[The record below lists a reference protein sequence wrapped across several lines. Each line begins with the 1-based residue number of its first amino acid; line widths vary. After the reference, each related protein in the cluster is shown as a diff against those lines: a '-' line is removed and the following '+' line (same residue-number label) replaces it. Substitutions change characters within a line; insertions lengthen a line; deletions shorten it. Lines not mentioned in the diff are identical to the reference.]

1 MFNVVGVR
9 YSCGC
14 KIYHFDAGEFEL
26 RMGDK
31 VIVDSEQGIGVAT
44 VATGVRREERGEND
58 KPLKK
63 VIRKADEDDL
73 ARIEMSKD
81 KEAEAFRVCQKKILE
96 REMIMKLVRVE
107 WAFDNS
113 KATFYFTAD
122 GRVDFRDLV
131 RDLAHRF
138 KIRIEMRQ
146 IGVRDEA
153 KMIGGFG
160 PCGRELC
167 CSSFLQEFEPVSI
180 KMAKKQ
186 DLVLNPT
193 KISGTCGRLMCCLG
207 YEYSF
212 YDEVKKSAKKTAEAR
227 EREAFEP
234 AEKDVVVVAEP
245 PSGIVAEET
254 PAKPKRKRRAWRKKQ
269 GKGGEQKAEASPR
282 PAEGGRGDEGRKEEP
297 GPGGEKRKRKRR
309 RPGRGKRP
317 PEQGKGPEGG
327 GGGPA
332 GGGQ

>member
-1 MFNVVGVR
+1 MPNVVGVR
-9 YSCGC
+9 YLCGC
-14 KIYHFDAGEFEL
+14 KVYHFDAGELEL
-26 RMGDK
+26 DMGDT
-31 VIVDSEQGIGVAT
+31 VLVDSEQGLGVARVVT
-44 VATGVRREERGEND
+44 DVHPEERSESD

-63 VIRKADEDDL
+63 VIRKAGEDDL
-73 ARIEMSKD
+73 ARIQMLRERED
-81 KEAEAFRVCQKKILE
+81 EAFRVCQKKILE
-96 REMIMKLVRVE
+96 REMVMKLVRVE

-153 KMIGGFG
+153 KMLGGFG

-167 CSSFLQEFEPVSI
+167 CSTFLREFEPVSI

-186 DLVLNPT
+186 DLVLNPA

-212 YDEVKKSAKKTAEAR
+212 YDEIKKSERKMAA
-227 EREAFEP
+227 EREALAASAAEAPPEVYAEQRTRPEP
-234 AEKDVVVVAEP
+234 SAEQGADKH
-245 PSGIVAEET
+245 
-254 PAKPKRKRRAWRKKQ
+254 KKKRRAWRKKQ
-269 GKGGEQKAEASPR
+269 GKPNADQPEAARKPPQEASKDKGQAPGQDKPKR
-282 PAEGGRGDEGRKEEP
+282 RRRRGGRGRG
-297 GPGGEKRKRKRR
+297 GPNKPKD
-309 RPGRGKRP
+309 
-317 PEQGKGPEGG
+317 GG
-327 GGGPA
+327 GAPRGEGS
-332 GGGQ
+332 

>member
-14 KIYHFDAGEFEL
+14 KVYHFDAGELEL
-26 RMGDK
+26 KVGDK

-44 VATGVRREERGEND
+44 VATGIRGEERGEND
-58 KPLKK
+58 KTLKK
-63 VIRKADEDDL
+63 VLRKADEDDL

-81 KEAEAFRVCQKKILE
+81 KEAEAFDVCQKKILE

-212 YDEVKKSAKKTAEAR
+212 YDEVKKSAKKRAEAR

-245 PSGIVAEET
+245 PSQPGMEEA
-254 PAKPKRKRRAWRKKQ
+254 PAKPRRKRRAWRKKQ
-269 GKGGEQKAEASPR
+269 GKGGEQKPETSRTPGEEAR
-282 PAEGGRGDEGRKEEP
+282 KDEGPREEQGRAP
-297 GPGGEKRKRKRR
+297 DRPKKKRR
-309 RPGRGKRP
+309 RSGRGKRTP
-317 PEQGKGPEGG
+317 DQGKGPEGG
-327 GGGPA
+327 GPA

>member
-1 MFNVVGVR
+1 MPNVVGVR
-9 YSCGC
+9 YLCGC
-14 KIYHFDAGEFEL
+14 KVYYFDAGELEL
-26 RMGDK
+26 GMGDT
-31 VIVDSEQGIGVAT
+31 VLVDSEQGLGVAKVVT
-44 VATGVRREERGEND
+44 DVRAEERDESD

-63 VIRKADEDDL
+63 VIRKASDDDM
-73 ARIEMSKD
+73 ARIEMSRD
-81 KEAEAFRVCQKKILE
+81 KEEEAFRVCQKKILE
-96 REMIMKLVRVE
+96 REMVMKLVRVE

-153 KMIGGFG
+153 KMLGGFG

-167 CSSFLQEFEPVSI
+167 CSTFLREFEPVSI

-186 DLVLNPT
+186 DLVLNPA

-212 YDEVKKSAKKTAEAR
+212 YDEIKKSEKKMAA
-227 EREAFEP
+227 EREALAAAALES
-234 AEKDVVVVAEP
+234 P
-245 PSGIVAEET
+245 PEVYAEERQE
-254 PAKPKRKRRAWRKKQ
+254 PSADQGADKHKKKRRAWRKKQ
-269 GKGGEQKAEASPR
+269 GKPRAEQAETAHKPPQEPSQEKGQAPGQDR
-282 PAEGGRGDEGRKEEP
+282 P
-297 GPGGEKRKRKRR
+297 RKRR
-309 RPGRGKRP
+309 RRGGRGRGGSPKP
-317 PEQGKGPEGG
+317 KDGG
-327 GGGPA
+327 GGG
-332 GGGQ
+332 GGAPGGEGS